1 MRGCGNEPIHCLDWP
16 TARLV
21 PCHQSPPFIRDGTVD
36 QGDSPLESLREFA
49 AQPRVKV
56 PAPTACRQPL
66 DAVTQLCEGDD
77 AEEDLVLI
85 DLRKPLNDSDIR
97 TRLSPFGDYIRVK
110 QIPHRSIGRNRSL
123 ERGIFNPEPRNG
135 EALKKSASVPA
146 R

>member
-1 MRGCGNEPIHCLDWP
+1 
-16 TARLV
+16 V
-21 PCHQSPPFIRDGTVD
+21 SPCH
-36 QGDSPLESLREFA
+36 
-49 AQPRVKV
+49 
-56 PAPTACRQPL
+56 C
-66 DAVTQLCEGDD
+66 LCEGDD

-97 TRLSPFGDYIRVK
+97 TRLGPFGDYIRVK

-123 ERGIFNPEPRNG
+123 ERGSFNPEPRNG